1 MILKKVIVRSVIL
14 FIKSSSSSSII
25 QGQSQH
31 SMFFTASC
39 LPSSARL
46 IQTLNKRT
54 LIHLPF
60 INFIAYTCIKWKLLH
75 IAFAHAV
82 KYVSQRY
89 FASSNIVFVPSA
101 HPHIILLII
110 NSFYLIFKRFLQF
123 FLVLLFVLFRRALD
137 LLWGWFYGDA
147 ISHRFIEL

>member
-1 MILKKVIVRSVIL
+1 
-14 FIKSSSSSSII
+14 
-25 QGQSQH
+25 
-31 SMFFTASC
+31 MFFTASC